1 MLTPMAARKRW
12 FFICIILIL
21 FAYVSSETLHDDY
34 ETKQLDDSFL
44 KIKHEQLLSKILNL
58 ESSINERS
66 SEINSKDERIKQ
78 LELIV
83 LEKSNSL
90 TSLHSEIQSLQKK
103 VSFYAKELEGEAHAR
118 ASELVKQVENLKA
131 EISEQNTRKEAL
143 EARIN
148 VAEIKIAELNVKL
161 DKLQRINEEQKIRI
175 RNTEHALQN
184 AEEERIRVQL
194 NAARYY
200 EELARVHESW
210 LPFWLA
216 VHVVHYQSVFVTH
229 WNVYGRPALDIA
241 AQKALET
248 QAQVRKWAR
257 PYIDD
262 LHSKWIP
269 NIKDQWVRFV
279 TNTEPIVQI
288 LITKIVETYNEL
300 KKILRPHITNI
311 QTILDP
317 YIKETKKFTKP
328 YINQLSKTL
337 RPHISNARIF
347 FKPYTKKILRGYRR
361 FSKISLKYHRQIR
374 DNITKMLKENEYT
387 RPLASNEVVWFMAS
401 AFMVFP
407 VMVLLTWL
415 STLFSNKPRKRT
427 RTSHTGHSRRRAK
440 RTHPDKASTSR

>member
-1 MLTPMAARKRW
+1 MAARKRW
-12 FFICIILIL
+12 LFICIILIL

-66 SEINSKDERIKQ
+66 SEINSKDEIIKQ
-78 LELIV
+78 LELVV

-90 TSLHSEIQSLQKK
+90 TSLHSEIQSLQKT

-118 ASELVKQVENLKA
+118 ASELVKQVVENLKA
-131 EISEQNTRKEAL
+131 EISKQNARKEAL

-175 RNTEHALQN
+175 RDTEHALQN
-184 AEEERIRVQL
+184 AEEERIRIQL

-200 EELARVHESW
+200 EELAQVHESW
-210 LPFWLA
+210 LPSWLA
-216 VHVVHYQSVFVTH
+216 VHVIHYQFVLVTH
-229 WNVYGRPALDIA
+229 WNVYGRPALDVA

-257 PYIDD
+257 PYVDE

-279 TNTEPIVQI
+279 TNMEPIVQI

-347 FKPYTKKILRGYRR
+347 FKPYTKKILRVYRR
-361 FSKISLKYHRQIR
+361 FSKTSLKYHRQIR
-374 DNITKMLKENEYT
+374 DNINKMLKENEYT

-407 VMVLLTWL
+407 VMILLTWL
-415 STLFSNKPRKRT
+415 STLF
-427 RTSHTGHSRRRAK
+427 
-440 RTHPDKASTSR
+440 